1 MTYSEIWHR
10 IATSYDDGEARAIA
24 RILIEELFGL
34 SYADIVCGA
43 TEQLS
48 ADDTL
53 RLDTAVRRI
62 EQGEPLQHV
71 LGYADF
77 CGNRFCVNG
86 SVLIPRPE
94 TEWLVDEGAKLMSTT
109 ATSSPKRILDI
120 GTGSGCIAISLKLRL
135 GDAYVEAWD
144 ISEEALRTAQDNAD
158 ALKAEV
164 TFRKRDALKAEGEC
178 LQGGALVS
186 SAPTG
191 QAMDS
196 INSNEGALVSSAPTE
211 QTMDSINSNEGA
223 LVSSAPTGQTMDS
236 INSNEGALVSSAPT
250 GQAMDSINSNEAS
263 TTAAP
268 WDLIVSN
275 PPYICDS
282 ERSAMDDNVLL
293 HEPHTALF
301 VPDDDPLRFYRAIAR
316 YALLTLNTGGS
327 LLFECNTRYAEAT
340 GTMLRDMGFEEV
352 TVSDDCFN
360 LPRFVRGKQ
369 PLPTLPVGEGLVTQG
384 EANCRRLRHSCRSHW
399 QLK

>member
-94 TEWLVDEGAKLMSTT
+94 TEWLVDEGAKLMDGCIASDETQHK
-109 ATSSPKRILDI
+109 APHSPKRILDI

-164 TFRKRDALKAEGEC
+164 AFRKKDALRA
-178 LQGGALVS
+178 
-186 SAPTG
+186 
-191 QAMDS
+191 D
-196 INSNEGALVSSAPTE
+196 N
-211 QTMDSINSNEGA
+211 
-223 LVSSAPTGQTMDS
+223 
-236 INSNEGALVSSAPT
+236 
-250 GQAMDSINSNEAS
+250 
-263 TTAAP
+263 TAAP

-316 YALLTLNTGGS
+316 YALLTLNIGGS

-352 TVSDDCFN
+352 TVSDDCFG
-360 LPRFVRGKQ
+360 LPRFVRGSSPSQ
-369 PLPTLPVGEGLVTQG
+369 PSPSGR
-384 EANCRRLRHSCRSHW
+384 A
-399 QLK
+399 

>member
-10 IATSYDDGEARAIA
+10 IATSYDNGEARAIA

-34 SYADIVCGA
+34 SYTDIVCGA

-77 CGNRFCVNG
+77 CGNRFSVNS

-135 GDAYVEAWD
+135 GDAYVEAWE

-164 TFRKRDALKAEGEC
+164 VFRKRDALKAEEEGCSEEEC

-211 QTMDSINSNEGA
+211 Q
-223 LVSSAPTGQTMDS
+223 
-236 INSNEGALVSSAPT
+236 
-250 GQAMDSINSNEAS
+250 AMDSINYSEANIL
-263 TTAAP
+263 AAP

-316 YALLTLNTGGS
+316 YALLTLNIGGS

-340 GTMLRDMGFEEV
+340 GAMLRDMGFEEV
-352 TVSDDCFN
+352 TVSDDCFS
-360 LPRFVRGKQ
+360 LPRFVRGRK
-369 PLPTLPVGEGLVTQG
+369 
-384 EANCRRLRHSCRSHW
+384 NSHN
-399 QLK
+399 Q

>member
-94 TEWLVDEGAKLMSTT
+94 TEWLVDEGAKLMSDGSTPT
-109 ATSSPKRILDI
+109 DIKKLNSKRILDI

-164 TFRKRDALKAEGEC
+164 VFRKRDALRA
-178 LQGGALVS
+178 
-186 SAPTG
+186 
-191 QAMDS
+191 D
-196 INSNEGALVSSAPTE
+196 N
-211 QTMDSINSNEGA
+211 
-223 LVSSAPTGQTMDS
+223 
-236 INSNEGALVSSAPT
+236 
-250 GQAMDSINSNEAS
+250 
-263 TTAAP
+263 TAAP

-316 YALLTLNTGGS
+316 YALLTLNIGGS

-352 TVSDDCFN
+352 TVSDDCFG
-360 LPRFVRGKQ
+360 LPRFVRGRKNSPSQ
-369 PLPTLPVGEGLVTQG
+369 PSPSGR
-384 EANCRRLRHSCRSHW
+384 A
-399 QLK
+399 

>member
-77 CGNRFCVNG
+77 CGNRFSVNG

-94 TEWLVDEGAKLMSTT
+94 TEWLVDEGAKLMKGCIASDETQHK
-109 ATSSPKRILDI
+109 APHSPKRILDI

-158 ALKAEV
+158 SLKAEV
-164 TFRKRDALKAEGEC
+164 VFRKRDALKAEGEC

-250 GQAMDSINSNEAS
+250 EQAMDSINYSEANIL
-263 TTAAP
+263 AAP

-316 YALLTLNTGGS
+316 YALLTLNIGGS

-340 GTMLRDMGFEEV
+340 GAMLSDMGFEEV

-360 LPRFVRGKQ
+360 LPRFVRGRK
-369 PLPTLPVGEGLVTQG
+369 
-384 EANCRRLRHSCRSHW
+384 NSHN
-399 QLK
+399 Q

>member
-10 IATSYDDGEARAIA
+10 IATSYEDGEARAIA

-34 SYADIVCGA
+34 SYTDIVCGA
-43 TEQLS
+43 TDQLS

-77 CGNRFCVNG
+77 CGNRFSVNG

-94 TEWLVDEGAKLMSTT
+94 TEWLVDEGERLMNDASN
-109 ATSSPKRILDI
+109 ATPSAPKRILDI

-135 GDAYVEAWD
+135 GEAYVEAWD
-144 ISEEALRTAQDNAD
+144 ISEEALRTAESNAK

-164 TFRKRDALKAEGEC
+164 AFCKRDALRAEESV
-178 LQGGALVS
+178 A
-186 SAPTG
+186 T
-191 QAMDS
+191 
-196 INSNEGALVSSAPTE
+196 
-211 QTMDSINSNEGA
+211 
-223 LVSSAPTGQTMDS
+223 
-236 INSNEGALVSSAPT
+236 
-250 GQAMDSINSNEAS
+250 
-263 TTAAP
+263 

-282 ERSAMDDNVLL
+282 ERTDMDDNVLL

-301 VPDDDPLRFYRAIAR
+301 VPDDDPLRFYRAIAH
-316 YALLTLNTGGS
+316 YALRSLNNGGS

-340 GTMLRDMGFEEV
+340 GEMMREMGFEDV
-352 TVSDDCFN
+352 TVNDDCFG
-360 LPRFVRGKQ
+360 LPRFVKGSSPSQ
-369 PLPTLPVGEGLVTQG
+369 
-384 EANCRRLRHSCRSHW
+384 
-399 QLK
+399 

>member
-94 TEWLVDEGAKLMSTT
+94 TEWLVDEGAKLMDGCIASDETQHKVPH
-109 ATSSPKRILDI
+109 SPKRILDI

-164 TFRKRDALKAEGEC
+164 VFRKRDALKAEEEGCSEEEC

-186 SAPTG
+186 SAPTE

-196 INSNEGALVSSAPTE
+196 INYS
-211 QTMDSINSNEGA
+211 
-223 LVSSAPTGQTMDS
+223 
-236 INSNEGALVSSAPT
+236 
-250 GQAMDSINSNEAS
+250 EANIL
-263 TTAAP
+263 TAP

-352 TVSDDCFN
+352 TVSDDCFS
-360 LPRFVRGKQ
+360 LPRFVRGRK
-369 PLPTLPVGEGLVTQG
+369 
-384 EANCRRLRHSCRSHW
+384 NSHN
-399 QLK
+399 Q

>member
-10 IATSYDDGEARAIA
+10 IATSYEDGEARAIA

-34 SYADIVCGA
+34 SYTDIVCGA
-43 TEQLS
+43 TDQLS

-77 CGNRFCVNG
+77 CGNHFGVNA

-94 TEWLVDEGAKLMSTT
+94 TEWLVDEGERLMNS
-109 ATSSPKRILDI
+109 ASNAAPSAPKRILDI

-135 GDAYVEAWD
+135 GEAYVEAWD
-144 ISEEALRTAQDNAD
+144 ISEEALLTAESNAK

-164 TFRKRDALKAEGEC
+164 AFCKRDALRAEES
-178 LQGGALVS
+178 V
-186 SAPTG
+186 
-191 QAMDS
+191 
-196 INSNEGALVSSAPTE
+196 
-211 QTMDSINSNEGA
+211 
-223 LVSSAPTGQTMDS
+223 
-236 INSNEGALVSSAPT
+236 
-250 GQAMDSINSNEAS
+250 
-263 TTAAP
+263 AP

-282 ERSAMDDNVLL
+282 ERADMDDNVLL

-316 YALLTLNTGGS
+316 YALRSLSNGGN
-327 LLFECNTRYAEAT
+327 LLFECNTRYAKAT
-340 GTMLRDMGFEEV
+340 GEMMREMGFEDV
-352 TVSDDCFN
+352 TVNDDCFG
-360 LPRFVRGKQ
+360 LPRFVKGSSPSQ
-369 PLPTLPVGEGLVTQG
+369 
-384 EANCRRLRHSCRSHW
+384 
-399 QLK
+399 

>member
-1 MTYSEIWHR
+1 MTYSEMWHR

-77 CGNRFCVNG
+77 CGNRFSVNS

-164 TFRKRDALKAEGEC
+164 VFRKRDALKAEEEGCSEEEC

-186 SAPTG
+186 SAPTE

-196 INSNEGALVSSAPTE
+196 INYS
-211 QTMDSINSNEGA
+211 
-223 LVSSAPTGQTMDS
+223 
-236 INSNEGALVSSAPT
+236 
-250 GQAMDSINSNEAS
+250 EANIL
-263 TTAAP
+263 AAP

-316 YALLTLNTGGS
+316 YALLTLNIGGS

-340 GTMLRDMGFEEV
+340 GKMLSDMGFEEV

-360 LPRFVRGKQ
+360 LPRFVRGSSPSQPSPSGRAWLPKVKQ
-369 PLPTLPVGEGLVTQG
+369 TVGGYGIPAVAIG
-384 EANCRRLRHSCRSHW
+384 N
-399 QLK
+399 

>member
-1 MTYSEIWHR
+1 MTYSEIWYR

-94 TEWLVDEGAKLMSTT
+94 TEWLVDEGAKLMSDGSTPT
-109 ATSSPKRILDI
+109 DIKKLNSKRILDI

-164 TFRKRDALKAEGEC
+164 LFRKRD
-178 LQGGALVS
+178 
-186 SAPTG
+186 
-191 QAMDS
+191 
-196 INSNEGALVSSAPTE
+196 ALVSSAPTE
-211 QTMDSINSNEGA
+211 Q
-223 LVSSAPTGQTMDS
+223 
-236 INSNEGALVSSAPT
+236 
-250 GQAMDSINSNEAS
+250 AMDSINYSEANIL
-263 TTAAP
+263 AAP

-316 YALLTLNTGGS
+316 YALLTLNIGGN

-340 GTMLRDMGFEEV
+340 GTMLSDMGFEEV

-360 LPRFVRGKQ
+360 LPRFVRGRK
-369 PLPTLPVGEGLVTQG
+369 
-384 EANCRRLRHSCRSHW
+384 NSHN
-399 QLK
+399 Q

>member
-1 MTYSEIWHR
+1 MTYSEMWHR

-77 CGNRFCVNG
+77 CGNRFSVNS

-164 TFRKRDALKAEGEC
+164 VFRKRDALKAEEEGCSEEEC

-186 SAPTG
+186 SAPTE

-196 INSNEGALVSSAPTE
+196 INYS
-211 QTMDSINSNEGA
+211 
-223 LVSSAPTGQTMDS
+223 
-236 INSNEGALVSSAPT
+236 
-250 GQAMDSINSNEAS
+250 EANIL
-263 TTAAP
+263 AAP

-316 YALLTLNTGGS
+316 YALLTLNIGGS

-340 GTMLRDMGFEEV
+340 GKMLSDMGFEEV

-360 LPRFVRGKQ
+360 LPRFVRGSSPSQ
-369 PLPTLPVGEGLVTQG
+369 PSPSGRVGYP
-384 EANCRRLRHSCRSHW
+384 R
-399 QLK
+399 

>member
-10 IATSYDDGEARAIA
+10 IATSYEDGEARAIA

-34 SYADIVCGA
+34 SYTDIVCGA
-43 TEQLS
+43 TDQLS

-77 CGNRFCVNG
+77 CGNHFGVNA

-94 TEWLVDEGAKLMSTT
+94 TEWLVDEGERLMNGVSN
-109 ATSSPKRILDI
+109 AAPSAPKRILDI

-135 GDAYVEAWD
+135 GEAYVEAWD
-144 ISEEALRTAQDNAD
+144 ISEEALRTAESNAK

-164 TFRKRDALKAEGEC
+164 AFCKRDALRAKES
-178 LQGGALVS
+178 V
-186 SAPTG
+186 
-191 QAMDS
+191 
-196 INSNEGALVSSAPTE
+196 
-211 QTMDSINSNEGA
+211 
-223 LVSSAPTGQTMDS
+223 
-236 INSNEGALVSSAPT
+236 
-250 GQAMDSINSNEAS
+250 
-263 TTAAP
+263 AP

-282 ERSAMDDNVLL
+282 ERADMDDNVLL

-316 YALLTLNTGGS
+316 YALHSLSNGGS
-327 LLFECNTRYAEAT
+327 LLFECNKRYAEAT
-340 GTMLRDMGFEEV
+340 GKMMREMGFEDV
-352 TVSDDCFN
+352 TVNDDCFG
-360 LPRFVRGKQ
+360 LPRFVKGSSPSQ
-369 PLPTLPVGEGLVTQG
+369 
-384 EANCRRLRHSCRSHW
+384 
-399 QLK
+399 

>member
-94 TEWLVDEGAKLMSTT
+94 TEWLVDEGAKLMDGCIASDETQHK
-109 ATSSPKRILDI
+109 APHSPKRILDI

-164 TFRKRDALKAEGEC
+164 VFRKRDALKAEEVFRKKDALKAEKEGCSEEEC

-196 INSNEGALVSSAPTE
+196 INYS
-211 QTMDSINSNEGA
+211 
-223 LVSSAPTGQTMDS
+223 
-236 INSNEGALVSSAPT
+236 
-250 GQAMDSINSNEAS
+250 EANIL
-263 TTAAP
+263 AAP

-352 TVSDDCFN
+352 TVSDDCFG
-360 LPRFVRGKQ
+360 LPRFVRGRK
-369 PLPTLPVGEGLVTQG
+369 
-384 EANCRRLRHSCRSHW
+384 NSHN
-399 QLK
+399 Q

>member
-43 TEQLS
+43 TDQLS

-94 TEWLVDEGAKLMSTT
+94 TEWLVDEGAKLMDGCIASDETQHK
-109 ATSSPKRILDI
+109 APHSPKRILDI

-144 ISEEALRTAQDNAD
+144 ISEEALRTAESNAQ

-164 TFRKRDALKAEGEC
+164 TFRKRDALKAEEEGCSEEEC

-186 SAPTG
+186 SAPTE
-191 QAMDS
+191 QAMDY
-196 INSNEGALVSSAPTE
+196 
-211 QTMDSINSNEGA
+211 
-223 LVSSAPTGQTMDS
+223 
-236 INSNEGALVSSAPT
+236 
-250 GQAMDSINSNEAS
+250 EAS

-316 YALLTLNTGGS
+316 YALLTLNIGGN

-340 GTMLRDMGFEEV
+340 GKMLSDMGFEEV
-352 TVSDDCFN
+352 TVSDDCFS
-360 LPRFVRGKQ
+360 LPRFVRGRK
-369 PLPTLPVGEGLVTQG
+369 
-384 EANCRRLRHSCRSHW
+384 NSHN
-399 QLK
+399 Q

>member
-77 CGNRFCVNG
+77 CGNRFSVNS

-164 TFRKRDALKAEGEC
+164 VFRKRDALRAEKEC
-178 LQGGALVS
+178 CSEEEYLQGGALVS

-211 QTMDSINSNEGA
+211 Q
-223 LVSSAPTGQTMDS
+223 
-236 INSNEGALVSSAPT
+236 
-250 GQAMDSINSNEAS
+250 AMDSINYSKANIL
-263 TTAAP
+263 AAP

-275 PPYICDS
+275 PPYICNS
-282 ERSAMDDNVLL
+282 ERSAMDDNVLM

-316 YALLTLNTGGS
+316 YALLTLNIGGS

-340 GTMLRDMGFEEV
+340 GTMLRNMGFEEV
-352 TVSDDCFN
+352 TVSDDCFS
-360 LPRFVRGKQ
+360 LPRFVRGRK
-369 PLPTLPVGEGLVTQG
+369 
-384 EANCRRLRHSCRSHW
+384 NSHN
-399 QLK
+399 Q

>member
-10 IATSYDDGEARAIA
+10 IATSYDDSEARAIA

-77 CGNRFCVNG
+77 CGNRFSVNS

-94 TEWLVDEGAKLMSTT
+94 TEWLVDEGAKLMDGCIASDETQHK
-109 ATSSPKRILDI
+109 APHSPKRILDI

-164 TFRKRDALKAEGEC
+164 VFRKRDALRA
-178 LQGGALVS
+178 
-186 SAPTG
+186 
-191 QAMDS
+191 D
-196 INSNEGALVSSAPTE
+196 N
-211 QTMDSINSNEGA
+211 
-223 LVSSAPTGQTMDS
+223 
-236 INSNEGALVSSAPT
+236 
-250 GQAMDSINSNEAS
+250 
-263 TTAAP
+263 TAAP

-316 YALLTLNTGGS
+316 YALLTLNIGGS

-340 GTMLRDMGFEEV
+340 GAMLSDMGFEEV

-360 LPRFVRGKQ
+360 LPRFVRGRKNSPSQ
-369 PLPTLPVGEGLVTQG
+369 PAAPPNPPRRGGL
-384 EANCRRLRHSCRSHW
+384 S
-399 QLK
+399 

>member
-10 IATSYDDGEARAIA
+10 IATSYDNGEARAIA

-77 CGNRFCVNG
+77 CGNRFSVNS

-144 ISEEALRTAQDNAD
+144 ISEEALRTAQNNAD

-164 TFRKRDALKAEGEC
+164 VFRKRDALRAEGEC

-211 QTMDSINSNEGA
+211 Q
-223 LVSSAPTGQTMDS
+223 
-236 INSNEGALVSSAPT
+236 
-250 GQAMDSINSNEAS
+250 AMDSINYSEANIL
-263 TTAAP
+263 AAP

-275 PPYICDS
+275 PPYICNS

-340 GTMLRDMGFEEV
+340 GAMLRDMGFEEV

-360 LPRFVRGKQ
+360 LPRFVRGRK
-369 PLPTLPVGEGLVTQG
+369 
-384 EANCRRLRHSCRSHW
+384 NSHN
-399 QLK
+399 Q

>member
-94 TEWLVDEGAKLMSTT
+94 TEWLVDEGAKLMDGCVASDETQHK
-109 ATSSPKRILDI
+109 ASHSPKRILDI

-164 TFRKRDALKAEGEC
+164 VFRKRDALRADN
-178 LQGGALVS
+178 
-186 SAPTG
+186 T
-191 QAMDS
+191 
-196 INSNEGALVSSAPTE
+196 
-211 QTMDSINSNEGA
+211 
-223 LVSSAPTGQTMDS
+223 
-236 INSNEGALVSSAPT
+236 
-250 GQAMDSINSNEAS
+250 AS
-263 TTAAP
+263 P

-316 YALLTLNTGGS
+316 YALLTLNIGGS

-340 GTMLRDMGFEEV
+340 GKMLRDMGFEEV

-360 LPRFVRGKQ
+360 LPRFVRGRK
-369 PLPTLPVGEGLVTQG
+369 
-384 EANCRRLRHSCRSHW
+384 NSHN
-399 QLK
+399 Q

>member
-53 RLDTAVRRI
+53 RLDTAIRRI

-94 TEWLVDEGAKLMSTT
+94 TEWLVDEGAKLMDGCIASDETQHK
-109 ATSSPKRILDI
+109 APHSPKRILDI

-144 ISEEALRTAQDNAD
+144 ISEEALRTAESNAQ

-164 TFRKRDALKAEGEC
+164 TFRKRDALKAEEEC

-191 QAMDS
+191 Q
-196 INSNEGALVSSAPTE
+196 TK
-211 QTMDSINSNEGA
+211 
-223 LVSSAPTGQTMDS
+223 
-236 INSNEGALVSSAPT
+236 
-250 GQAMDSINSNEAS
+250 DSINSNEAS

-316 YALLTLNTGGS
+316 YALLTLNPGGT

-340 GTMLRDMGFEEV
+340 GTMLSDMGFEEV

-360 LPRFVRGKQ
+360 LPRFVRGRSPSQ
-369 PLPTLPVGEGLVTQG
+369 SAAPPNPPRRGGL
-384 EANCRRLRHSCRSHW
+384 S
-399 QLK
+399 

>member
-34 SYADIVCGA
+34 SYTDIVCGA

-77 CGNRFCVNG
+77 CGNRFSVNG

-94 TEWLVDEGAKLMSTT
+94 TEWLVDEGAKLMDGCIASDETQHK
-109 ATSSPKRILDI
+109 APHSPKRILDI

-164 TFRKRDALKAEGEC
+164 VFRKRDALKAEEEDCSEEKC

-186 SAPTG
+186 SAPTE

-196 INSNEGALVSSAPTE
+196 INYS
-211 QTMDSINSNEGA
+211 
-223 LVSSAPTGQTMDS
+223 
-236 INSNEGALVSSAPT
+236 
-250 GQAMDSINSNEAS
+250 EANIL
-263 TTAAP
+263 AAP

-316 YALLTLNTGGS
+316 YALLTLNIGGS

-352 TVSDDCFN
+352 TVSDDCFS
-360 LPRFVRGKQ
+360 LPRFVRGRK
-369 PLPTLPVGEGLVTQG
+369 
-384 EANCRRLRHSCRSHW
+384 NSHN
-399 QLK
+399 Q

>member
-10 IATSYDDGEARAIA
+10 IATSYDDSEARAIA

-34 SYADIVCGA
+34 SYTDIFCGA

-77 CGNRFCVNG
+77 CGNRFSVNG
-86 SVLIPRPE
+86 SVLIPRHE

-164 TFRKRDALKAEGEC
+164 VFRKRDALRA
-178 LQGGALVS
+178 
-186 SAPTG
+186 
-191 QAMDS
+191 D
-196 INSNEGALVSSAPTE
+196 N
-211 QTMDSINSNEGA
+211 
-223 LVSSAPTGQTMDS
+223 
-236 INSNEGALVSSAPT
+236 
-250 GQAMDSINSNEAS
+250 
-263 TTAAP
+263 TAAP

-316 YALLTLNTGGS
+316 YALLTLNISGS

-360 LPRFVRGKQ
+360 LPRFVRGRK
-369 PLPTLPVGEGLVTQG
+369 
-384 EANCRRLRHSCRSHW
+384 NSHN
-399 QLK
+399 Q

>member
-34 SYADIVCGA
+34 SYTDIVCGA

-62 EQGEPLQHV
+62 EQGEPLQHM

-94 TEWLVDEGAKLMSTT
+94 TEWLVDEGAKLMDGCIASDETQHK
-109 ATSSPKRILDI
+109 APHSPKRILDI

-164 TFRKRDALKAEGEC
+164 VFRKRDALKAEEEGCSEEEC

-186 SAPTG
+186 SAPTE

-196 INSNEGALVSSAPTE
+196 INYS
-211 QTMDSINSNEGA
+211 
-223 LVSSAPTGQTMDS
+223 
-236 INSNEGALVSSAPT
+236 
-250 GQAMDSINSNEAS
+250 EANIL
-263 TTAAP
+263 AAH

-316 YALLTLNTGGS
+316 YALLTLNIGGS

-340 GTMLRDMGFEEV
+340 GKMLSDMGFEEV

-360 LPRFVRGKQ
+360 LPRFVRGRK
-369 PLPTLPVGEGLVTQG
+369 
-384 EANCRRLRHSCRSHW
+384 NSHN
-399 QLK
+399 Q

>member
-34 SYADIVCGA
+34 SYTDIVCGA

-77 CGNRFCVNG
+77 CGNRFSVNG

-94 TEWLVDEGAKLMSTT
+94 TEWLVDEGAKLMDGCIASDETQHK
-109 ATSSPKRILDI
+109 APHSPKRILDI

-164 TFRKRDALKAEGEC
+164 VFGKRDALRAEGEGCSEEEC
-178 LQGGALVS
+178 LQG
-186 SAPTG
+186 
-191 QAMDS
+191 
-196 INSNEGALVSSAPTE
+196 
-211 QTMDSINSNEGA
+211 
-223 LVSSAPTGQTMDS
+223 
-236 INSNEGALVSSAPT
+236 GALVSSAPT

-316 YALLTLNTGGS
+316 YALLTLNIGGS

-352 TVSDDCFN
+352 TVSDDCFG
-360 LPRFVRGKQ
+360 LPRFVRGSSPSQ
-369 PLPTLPVGEGLVTQG
+369 PSPSGR
-384 EANCRRLRHSCRSHW
+384 A
-399 QLK
+399 

>member
-77 CGNRFCVNG
+77 CGNRFSVNS

-164 TFRKRDALKAEGEC
+164 VFRKRDALKAEEEGCSEEEC

-186 SAPTG
+186 SAPTE

-196 INSNEGALVSSAPTE
+196 INYS
-211 QTMDSINSNEGA
+211 
-223 LVSSAPTGQTMDS
+223 
-236 INSNEGALVSSAPT
+236 
-250 GQAMDSINSNEAS
+250 EANIL
-263 TTAAP
+263 AAP

-275 PPYICDS
+275 PPYICNS

-316 YALLTLNTGGS
+316 YALLTLNIGGS
-327 LLFECNTRYAEAT
+327 LLFECNTRYAETT
-340 GTMLRDMGFEEV
+340 GKMLSDMGFEEV

-360 LPRFVRGKQ
+360 LPRFVRGRK
-369 PLPTLPVGEGLVTQG
+369 
-384 EANCRRLRHSCRSHW
+384 NSHN
-399 QLK
+399 Q

>member
-62 EQGEPLQHV
+62 EHGEPLQHV

-94 TEWLVDEGAKLMSTT
+94 TEWLVDEGAKLMGGCIASDETQHK
-109 ATSSPKRILDI
+109 APHSPKRILDI

-164 TFRKRDALKAEGEC
+164 VFRKRDALKAEEEGYSEEEC
-178 LQGGALVS
+178 LQG
-186 SAPTG
+186 
-191 QAMDS
+191 
-196 INSNEGALVSSAPTE
+196 
-211 QTMDSINSNEGA
+211 GA

-236 INSNEGALVSSAPT
+236 INYS
-250 GQAMDSINSNEAS
+250 EANIL
-263 TTAAP
+263 TAP

-275 PPYICDS
+275 PPYICNS
-282 ERSAMDDNVLL
+282 ERSAMDDNVLM

-316 YALLTLNTGGS
+316 YALLTLNIGGS

-340 GTMLRDMGFEEV
+340 GEMMREMGFEEV

-360 LPRFVRGKQ
+360 LPRFVRGRK
-369 PLPTLPVGEGLVTQG
+369 
-384 EANCRRLRHSCRSHW
+384 NSHN
-399 QLK
+399 Q

>member
-10 IATSYDDGEARAIA
+10 IATSYDDSEARAIA

-34 SYADIVCGA
+34 LYADIVCGA

-94 TEWLVDEGAKLMSTT
+94 TEWLVDEGAKLMKGCIASDETQHK
-109 ATSSPKRILDI
+109 APHSPKRILDI

-164 TFRKRDALKAEGEC
+164 VFRKRDALRA
-178 LQGGALVS
+178 
-186 SAPTG
+186 
-191 QAMDS
+191 D
-196 INSNEGALVSSAPTE
+196 N
-211 QTMDSINSNEGA
+211 
-223 LVSSAPTGQTMDS
+223 
-236 INSNEGALVSSAPT
+236 
-250 GQAMDSINSNEAS
+250 
-263 TTAAP
+263 TAAP

-275 PPYICDS
+275 PPYICNS

-316 YALLTLNTGGS
+316 YALLTLNIGGS

-340 GTMLRDMGFEEV
+340 GKMLSDMGFEEV
-352 TVSDDCFN
+352 TVSYDCFN
-360 LPRFVRGKQ
+360 LPRFVRGSSPSQPSPSGRAWLPKVKQ
-369 PLPTLPVGEGLVTQG
+369 TVGGYGIPAVAIG
-384 EANCRRLRHSCRSHW
+384 N
-399 QLK
+399 

>member
-34 SYADIVCGA
+34 SYTDIVCGA

-77 CGNRFCVNG
+77 CGNRFSVNG

-94 TEWLVDEGAKLMSTT
+94 TEWLVDEGAKLMKGCIASDETQHK
-109 ATSSPKRILDI
+109 APHSPKRILDI

-164 TFRKRDALKAEGEC
+164 VFRKRDALKAEGEC

-196 INSNEGALVSSAPTE
+196 INSNEGALVSSAPSE
-211 QTMDSINSNEGA
+211 
-223 LVSSAPTGQTMDS
+223 
-236 INSNEGALVSSAPT
+236 
-250 GQAMDSINSNEAS
+250 QAMDYEAS

-316 YALLTLNTGGS
+316 YALLTLNIGGN

-340 GTMLRDMGFEEV
+340 GKMLSDMGFEEV

-360 LPRFVRGKQ
+360 LPRFVRGRKNSPSQ
-369 PLPTLPVGEGLVTQG
+369 PAAPPNPPRRGGLSYP
-384 EANCRRLRHSCRSHW
+384 RLR
-399 QLK
+399 KA

>member
-10 IATSYDDGEARAIA
+10 IATSYEDGEARAIA

-34 SYADIVCGA
+34 SYTDIVCGA
-43 TEQLS
+43 TDQLS

-77 CGNRFCVNG
+77 CGNHFGVNA

-94 TEWLVDEGAKLMSTT
+94 TEWLVDEGERLMNS
-109 ATSSPKRILDI
+109 ASNAAPSAPKRILDI

-135 GDAYVEAWD
+135 GEAYVEAWD
-144 ISEEALRTAQDNAD
+144 ISEEALSTAESNAK

-164 TFRKRDALKAEGEC
+164 AFCKRDALRAEES
-178 LQGGALVS
+178 V
-186 SAPTG
+186 
-191 QAMDS
+191 
-196 INSNEGALVSSAPTE
+196 
-211 QTMDSINSNEGA
+211 
-223 LVSSAPTGQTMDS
+223 
-236 INSNEGALVSSAPT
+236 
-250 GQAMDSINSNEAS
+250 
-263 TTAAP
+263 AP

-282 ERSAMDDNVLL
+282 ERAAMDDNVLL

-301 VPDDDPLRFYRAIAR
+301 VPNDDPLRFYRAIAR
-316 YALLTLNTGGS
+316 YALRSLNNGGS

-340 GTMLRDMGFEEV
+340 GEMMREMGFEDV
-352 TVSDDCFN
+352 TVNDDCFG
-360 LPRFVRGKQ
+360 LPRFVKGSSPSQ
-369 PLPTLPVGEGLVTQG
+369 
-384 EANCRRLRHSCRSHW
+384 
-399 QLK
+399 

>member
-164 TFRKRDALKAEGEC
+164 VFRKRDALKAEEEGCSEEEC

-211 QTMDSINSNEGA
+211 Q
-223 LVSSAPTGQTMDS
+223 
-236 INSNEGALVSSAPT
+236 
-250 GQAMDSINSNEAS
+250 AMDYEAS

-316 YALLTLNTGGS
+316 YALLTLNIGGS

-340 GTMLRDMGFEEV
+340 GKMLSDMGFEEV

-360 LPRFVRGKQ
+360 LPRFVRGSSPSQ
-369 PLPTLPVGEGLVTQG
+369 PSPSGR
-384 EANCRRLRHSCRSHW
+384 A
-399 QLK
+399 

>member
-10 IATSYDDGEARAIA
+10 IATSYEDGEARAIA

-34 SYADIVCGA
+34 SYTDIVCGA
-43 TEQLS
+43 TDQLS

-77 CGNRFCVNG
+77 CGNHFGVNA

-94 TEWLVDEGAKLMSTT
+94 TEWLVDEGERLMNGASN
-109 ATSSPKRILDI
+109 AAPSAPKRILDI

-135 GDAYVEAWD
+135 GKAYMEAWD
-144 ISEEALRTAQDNAD
+144 ISEEALRTAESNAK

-164 TFRKRDALKAEGEC
+164 AFCKRDALRAEES
-178 LQGGALVS
+178 V
-186 SAPTG
+186 
-191 QAMDS
+191 
-196 INSNEGALVSSAPTE
+196 
-211 QTMDSINSNEGA
+211 
-223 LVSSAPTGQTMDS
+223 
-236 INSNEGALVSSAPT
+236 
-250 GQAMDSINSNEAS
+250 
-263 TTAAP
+263 AP

-282 ERSAMDDNVLL
+282 ERADMDDNVLL

-316 YALLTLNTGGS
+316 YALRSLSNGGS

-340 GTMLRDMGFEEV
+340 GEMMREMGFEDV
-352 TVSDDCFN
+352 TVNDDCFG
-360 LPRFVRGKQ
+360 LPRFVKGSSPSQ
-369 PLPTLPVGEGLVTQG
+369 
-384 EANCRRLRHSCRSHW
+384 
-399 QLK
+399 

>member
-77 CGNRFCVNG
+77 CGNRFSVNG

-94 TEWLVDEGAKLMSTT
+94 TEWLVDEGTKLMSTT

-164 TFRKRDALKAEGEC
+164 TFRKRDALRAEEEDCFEGEC

-191 QAMDS
+191 QDMDS
-196 INSNEGALVSSAPTE
+196 INSNEGALVSSAPTR
-211 QTMDSINSNEGA
+211 
-223 LVSSAPTGQTMDS
+223 
-236 INSNEGALVSSAPT
+236 
-250 GQAMDSINSNEAS
+250 QAMDSINSNEAS

-360 LPRFVRGKQ
+360 LPRFVRGRK
-369 PLPTLPVGEGLVTQG
+369 
-384 EANCRRLRHSCRSHW
+384 NSHN
-399 QLK
+399 Q

>member
-34 SYADIVCGA
+34 SYTDIVCGA
-43 TEQLS
+43 TDQLS

-94 TEWLVDEGAKLMSTT
+94 TEWLVDEGTKLMSDGSTPT
-109 ATSSPKRILDI
+109 DIKKLNSKRILDI

-164 TFRKRDALKAEGEC
+164 TFRKRDALKAEEEGCSEEEC

-186 SAPTG
+186 SAPTE
-191 QAMDS
+191 QAMDY
-196 INSNEGALVSSAPTE
+196 
-211 QTMDSINSNEGA
+211 
-223 LVSSAPTGQTMDS
+223 
-236 INSNEGALVSSAPT
+236 
-250 GQAMDSINSNEAS
+250 EAS

-316 YALLTLNTGGS
+316 YALLTLNIGGS

-340 GTMLRDMGFEEV
+340 GKMLSDMGFEEV
-352 TVSDDCFN
+352 TVSDDCFG
-360 LPRFVRGKQ
+360 LPRFVRGSSPSQ
-369 PLPTLPVGEGLVTQG
+369 PSPSGR
-384 EANCRRLRHSCRSHW
+384 A
-399 QLK
+399 

>member
-53 RLDTAVRRI
+53 CLDTAVRRI

-94 TEWLVDEGAKLMSTT
+94 TEWLVDEGAKLMDGCIASDETQHK
-109 ATSSPKRILDI
+109 APHSPKRILDI

-135 GDAYVEAWD
+135 GDTYVEAWD
-144 ISEEALRTAQDNAD
+144 ISEEALCTAQDNAD

-164 TFRKRDALKAEGEC
+164 VFRKRDALKAEEVFRKKDALKAEEEGYSEEEC

-211 QTMDSINSNEGA
+211 Q
-223 LVSSAPTGQTMDS
+223 
-236 INSNEGALVSSAPT
+236 
-250 GQAMDSINSNEAS
+250 AMDSINYSEANILV
-263 TTAAP
+263 AP

-316 YALLTLNTGGS
+316 YALLTLNIGGS

-340 GTMLRDMGFEEV
+340 GAMLSDMGFEEV
-352 TVSDDCFN
+352 TVSDDCFS
-360 LPRFVRGKQ
+360 LPRFVRGRK
-369 PLPTLPVGEGLVTQG
+369 
-384 EANCRRLRHSCRSHW
+384 NSHN
-399 QLK
+399 Q

>member
-34 SYADIVCGA
+34 SYTDIVCGA
-43 TEQLS
+43 TDQLS

-77 CGNRFCVNG
+77 CGNRFSVNS

-109 ATSSPKRILDI
+109 ATPSPKRILDI

-164 TFRKRDALKAEGEC
+164 VFRKRDALRA
-178 LQGGALVS
+178 
-186 SAPTG
+186 
-191 QAMDS
+191 D
-196 INSNEGALVSSAPTE
+196 N
-211 QTMDSINSNEGA
+211 
-223 LVSSAPTGQTMDS
+223 
-236 INSNEGALVSSAPT
+236 
-250 GQAMDSINSNEAS
+250 
-263 TTAAP
+263 TAAP

-316 YALLTLNTGGS
+316 YALLTLNIGGS

-360 LPRFVRGKQ
+360 LPRFVRGRK
-369 PLPTLPVGEGLVTQG
+369 
-384 EANCRRLRHSCRSHW
+384 NSHN
-399 QLK
+399 Q

>member
-77 CGNRFCVNG
+77 CGNRFSVNG

-94 TEWLVDEGAKLMSTT
+94 TEWLVDEGAKLMDGCIASDETQHK
-109 ATSSPKRILDI
+109 APHSPKRILDI

-164 TFRKRDALKAEGEC
+164 VFRKRDALKAEVVFRKRDALKAEEEGCSEEEC
-178 LQGGALVS
+178 LQG
-186 SAPTG
+186 
-191 QAMDS
+191 
-196 INSNEGALVSSAPTE
+196 
-211 QTMDSINSNEGA
+211 
-223 LVSSAPTGQTMDS
+223 
-236 INSNEGALVSSAPT
+236 GALVSSAPT

-282 ERSAMDDNVLL
+282 ERSTMDDNVLL

-316 YALLTLNTGGS
+316 YALLTLNIGGS
-327 LLFECNTRYAEAT
+327 LLFECNTRYAETT
-340 GTMLRDMGFEEV
+340 GKMLSDMGFEEV

-360 LPRFVRGKQ
+360 LPRFVRGRK
-369 PLPTLPVGEGLVTQG
+369 
-384 EANCRRLRHSCRSHW
+384 NSHN
-399 QLK
+399 Q

>member
-10 IATSYDDGEARAIA
+10 IATSYEDGEARAIA

-34 SYADIVCGA
+34 SYTDIVCGA
-43 TEQLS
+43 TDQLS

-77 CGNRFCVNG
+77 CGNHFGVNA

-94 TEWLVDEGAKLMSTT
+94 TEWLVDEGERLMNGASN
-109 ATSSPKRILDI
+109 AAPSAPKRILDI

-135 GDAYVEAWD
+135 GEAYVEAWD
-144 ISEEALRTAQDNAD
+144 ISEEALRTAESNAK

-164 TFRKRDALKAEGEC
+164 AFCKRDALRAEES
-178 LQGGALVS
+178 V
-186 SAPTG
+186 
-191 QAMDS
+191 
-196 INSNEGALVSSAPTE
+196 
-211 QTMDSINSNEGA
+211 
-223 LVSSAPTGQTMDS
+223 
-236 INSNEGALVSSAPT
+236 
-250 GQAMDSINSNEAS
+250 
-263 TTAAP
+263 AP

-282 ERSAMDDNVLL
+282 ERAAMDDNVLL

-316 YALLTLNTGGS
+316 YALRSLNNGGS

-340 GTMLRDMGFEEV
+340 GKMMREMGFEDV
-352 TVSDDCFN
+352 TVNDDCFG
-360 LPRFVRGKQ
+360 LPRFVKGSSPSQ
-369 PLPTLPVGEGLVTQG
+369 
-384 EANCRRLRHSCRSHW
+384 
-399 QLK
+399 

>member
-34 SYADIVCGA
+34 SYADIVCGT

-94 TEWLVDEGAKLMSTT
+94 TEWLVDEGAKLMDGCIASDETQHK
-109 ATSSPKRILDI
+109 APHSPKRILDI

-164 TFRKRDALKAEGEC
+164 VFRKRDALRA
-178 LQGGALVS
+178 
-186 SAPTG
+186 
-191 QAMDS
+191 D
-196 INSNEGALVSSAPTE
+196 N
-211 QTMDSINSNEGA
+211 
-223 LVSSAPTGQTMDS
+223 
-236 INSNEGALVSSAPT
+236 
-250 GQAMDSINSNEAS
+250 
-263 TTAAP
+263 TAAP

-316 YALLTLNTGGS
+316 YALLTLNIGGS

-360 LPRFVRGKQ
+360 LPRFVRGRK
-369 PLPTLPVGEGLVTQG
+369 
-384 EANCRRLRHSCRSHW
+384 NSHN
-399 QLK
+399 Q

>member
-43 TEQLS
+43 TDQLS

-77 CGNRFCVNG
+77 CGNRFSVNG

-94 TEWLVDEGAKLMSTT
+94 TEWLVDEGAKLMDGCIASDETQHK
-109 ATSSPKRILDI
+109 APYSPKRILDI

-164 TFRKRDALKAEGEC
+164 VFRKRDALRA
-178 LQGGALVS
+178 
-186 SAPTG
+186 
-191 QAMDS
+191 D
-196 INSNEGALVSSAPTE
+196 N
-211 QTMDSINSNEGA
+211 
-223 LVSSAPTGQTMDS
+223 
-236 INSNEGALVSSAPT
+236 
-250 GQAMDSINSNEAS
+250 
-263 TTAAP
+263 TAAP

-316 YALLTLNTGGS
+316 YALLTLNIGGS

-340 GTMLRDMGFEEV
+340 GKMLSDMGFEEV

-360 LPRFVRGKQ
+360 LPRFVRGRK
-369 PLPTLPVGEGLVTQG
+369 
-384 EANCRRLRHSCRSHW
+384 NSHN
-399 QLK
+399 Q

>member
-10 IATSYDDGEARAIA
+10 IATSYEDGEARAIA

-34 SYADIVCGA
+34 SYTDIVCGA
-43 TEQLS
+43 TDQLS

-77 CGNRFCVNG
+77 CGNHFGVNA

-94 TEWLVDEGAKLMSTT
+94 TEWLVDEGERLMNGASNAAPST
-109 ATSSPKRILDI
+109 PKRILDI

-135 GDAYVEAWD
+135 GEAYVEAWD
-144 ISEEALRTAQDNAD
+144 ISEEALLTAESNAK

-164 TFRKRDALKAEGEC
+164 AFCKRDALRAEGR
-178 LQGGALVS
+178 V
-186 SAPTG
+186 
-191 QAMDS
+191 
-196 INSNEGALVSSAPTE
+196 
-211 QTMDSINSNEGA
+211 
-223 LVSSAPTGQTMDS
+223 
-236 INSNEGALVSSAPT
+236 
-250 GQAMDSINSNEAS
+250 
-263 TTAAP
+263 AP

-282 ERSAMDDNVLL
+282 ERADMDDNVLL

-301 VPDDDPLRFYRAIAR
+301 VPDDNPLRFYRAIAR
-316 YALLTLNTGGS
+316 YALRSLNNGGS

-340 GTMLRDMGFEEV
+340 GEMMREMGFEDV
-352 TVSDDCFN
+352 TVNDDCFG
-360 LPRFVRGKQ
+360 LPRFVAGRKGSPSQ
-369 PLPTLPVGEGLVTQG
+369 
-384 EANCRRLRHSCRSHW
+384 
-399 QLK
+399 

>member
-10 IATSYDDGEARAIA
+10 IATSYEDGEARAIA

-34 SYADIVCGA
+34 SYTDIVCGA
-43 TEQLS
+43 TDQLS

-77 CGNRFCVNG
+77 CGNHFGVNA

-94 TEWLVDEGAKLMSTT
+94 TEWLVDEGERLMNDASN
-109 ATSSPKRILDI
+109 AAHPAPKRILDI

-135 GDAYVEAWD
+135 GEAYVEAWD
-144 ISEEALRTAQDNAD
+144 ISEEALRTAESNAK

-164 TFRKRDALKAEGEC
+164 AFCKMDALRAEES
-178 LQGGALVS
+178 V
-186 SAPTG
+186 
-191 QAMDS
+191 
-196 INSNEGALVSSAPTE
+196 
-211 QTMDSINSNEGA
+211 
-223 LVSSAPTGQTMDS
+223 
-236 INSNEGALVSSAPT
+236 
-250 GQAMDSINSNEAS
+250 
-263 TTAAP
+263 AP

-282 ERSAMDDNVLL
+282 ERADMDDNVLL
-293 HEPHTALF
+293 HEPHSALF

-316 YALLTLNTGGS
+316 YALRSLNNGGS

-340 GTMLRDMGFEEV
+340 GEMMREMGFEDV
-352 TVSDDCFN
+352 TVNDDCFG
-360 LPRFVRGKQ
+360 LPRFVKGSSPSQ
-369 PLPTLPVGEGLVTQG
+369 
-384 EANCRRLRHSCRSHW
+384 
-399 QLK
+399 

>member
-34 SYADIVCGA
+34 SYTDIVCGA
-43 TEQLS
+43 TDQLS

-77 CGNRFCVNG
+77 CGNHFGVNA

-94 TEWLVDEGAKLMSTT
+94 TEWLVDEGERLMNGASNAAPST
-109 ATSSPKRILDI
+109 PKRILDI

-135 GDAYVEAWD
+135 GEAYVEAWD
-144 ISEEALRTAQDNAD
+144 ISEEALRTAESNAK

-164 TFRKRDALKAEGEC
+164 AFCKRDALRAEES
-178 LQGGALVS
+178 V
-186 SAPTG
+186 
-191 QAMDS
+191 
-196 INSNEGALVSSAPTE
+196 
-211 QTMDSINSNEGA
+211 
-223 LVSSAPTGQTMDS
+223 
-236 INSNEGALVSSAPT
+236 
-250 GQAMDSINSNEAS
+250 
-263 TTAAP
+263 AP

-282 ERSAMDDNVLL
+282 ERADMDDNVLL

-316 YALLTLNTGGS
+316 YALRSLSNGGS

-340 GTMLRDMGFEEV
+340 GEMMREMGFEDV
-352 TVSDDCFN
+352 TVNDDCFG
-360 LPRFVRGKQ
+360 LPRFVKGSSPSQ
-369 PLPTLPVGEGLVTQG
+369 
-384 EANCRRLRHSCRSHW
+384 
-399 QLK
+399 